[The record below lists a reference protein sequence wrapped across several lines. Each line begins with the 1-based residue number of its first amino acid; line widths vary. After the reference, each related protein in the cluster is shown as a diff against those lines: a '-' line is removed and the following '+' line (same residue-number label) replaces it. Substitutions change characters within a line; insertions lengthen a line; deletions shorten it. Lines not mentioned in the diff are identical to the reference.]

1 MKRNAED
8 NSIRMKER
16 KILGPRTTDASS
28 SSFPLAPSSSS
39 SFSLSPL
46 KSPTPMA
53 EVSRS
58 GDTGVSSTSSC
69 TMDSKIAAAWPE
81 WSTPGV
87 EVVTA
92 IGL

>member
-1 MKRNAED
+1 VKRIAEY
-8 NSIRMKER
+8 NSIRMQEH

-28 SSFPLAPSSSS
+28 SSFPLAPSSSC
-39 SFSLSPL
+39 SFSLST
-46 KSPTPMA
+46 KSPTLMA
-53 EVSRS
+53 VVSPS

-69 TMDSKIAAAWPE
+69 PVDSKIVAAWPE
-81 WSTPGV
+81 WLTPGV